1 MNPPAADSA
10 SELENT
16 SDVKLNWLDKTVWA
30 LAKKTGDEHPFNI
43 IAMKAV
49 IGGSLGVNIAF
60 TYRLLWKVLEVIDFS
75 LPSDYWFV
83 FLVFAVCYIPIHVGT
98 HSASEIAKLDLPT
111 KERRVYTA
119 LGLFLAVSWGV
130 PTYILVWLESGF
142 LP

>member
-30 LAKKTGDEHPFNI
+30 LAKQTGDEHPFNI

-60 TYRLLWKVLEVIDFS
+60 MYRLLWKVLEVIDFS

-98 HSASEIAKLDLPT
+98 HSASEIAKLNLPT

-119 LGLFLAVSWGV
+119 LGLFLALSWGV
-130 PTYILVWLESGF
+130 HAYILIYLESG
-142 LP
+142 